1 MSDRL
6 SYLLTDHTGGLGTIP
21 VRNEKIPRHHLTPG
35 RISATQCMQYA
46 HRYGKTDWLEIAI
59 PPPGLQFLDG
69 LSRGPEMGI
78 TQANPHI
85 W

>member
-35 RISATQCMQYA
+35 RISATQCMHYP
-46 HRYGKTDWLEIAI
+46 HRYGSEASPEK
-59 PPPGLQFLDG
+59 
-69 LSRGPEMGI
+69 SRGGI
-78 TQANPHI
+78 HI
-85 W
+85 IPSLSFADRSG